1 MSEPEPDGDHVKPY
15 VHEDAHSRTLHF
27 SIHEVQSQMWLQA
40 PDALALPYTRVM
52 MGFLLFHPSPE
63 RMAMVGLGGGSI
75 AKFCHAHLPGTRL
88 DVVEVNPHVIAL
100 REAFCIPPDG
110 ERFQV
115 IRADGAEFVQRVT
128 VPYDVILLD
137 GYDDQGLPAALSSQ
151 VFYDGCARALR
162 PGGVLVANFPAG
174 LRGAKA
180 CIQRIR
186 RALKSVVLQVS
197 DEDMAN
203 VVVMAFKP
211 DPEAPLPGRM
221 GVLTRPVGLSEPA
234 WTSLL
239 SACARLA
246 EVWNARPH

>member
-100 REAFCIPPDG
+100 REAFRTPPDG
-110 ERFQV
+110 ERVQV
-115 IRADGAEFVQRVT
+115 MRADGAEFVQRVT

-186 RALKSVVLQVS
+186 RALGGLVLQVS